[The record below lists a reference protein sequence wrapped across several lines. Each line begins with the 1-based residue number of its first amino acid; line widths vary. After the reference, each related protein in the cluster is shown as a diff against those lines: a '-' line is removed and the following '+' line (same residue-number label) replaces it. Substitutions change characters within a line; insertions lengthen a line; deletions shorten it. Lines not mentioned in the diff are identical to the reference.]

1 MLVLI
6 TGVCGFIGSHVAT
19 AMLKLGHEVLGVD
32 NINDYYDTSLKIERL
47 KALENMH
54 GFNFQQLD
62 VAHIDELNELPR
74 LDEVRVVIHLAAQAG
89 VRYSLKN
96 PFAYAGSNLLG
107 HLAILELVR
116 HMKRQPFLIYASSSS
131 VYGNN
136 SVAPFDEGQVVNK
149 PVSLYAATKI
159 ADEMMSYSYANLY
172 GINQIGLRFFTV
184 YGPWGRPDMAYWNF
198 ADSIM
203 NGKPIQIFN
212 NGKLRRDFTYID
224 DIVEGIMR
232 IALRGPKFDK
242 GEPPHK
248 IYNIGNNQPVEL
260 MHFIE
265 TIEKLI
271 GKKAIKQYLPMQ
283 AGDVFETYANIDRL
297 QKDYGF
303 KPSTPLET
311 GLGNFVRWFKAWKEM
326 RGEI

>member
-1 MLVLI
+1 MFMKIKEWFSGLVDALAPDH
-6 TGVCGFIGSHVAT
+6 GRQ
-19 AMLKLGHEVLGVD
+19 E
-32 NINDYYDTSLKIERL
+32 IERRRMERHAAVVRL
-47 KALENMH
+47 RDEFAMAALPAIIQNR
-54 GFNFQQLD
+54 GVQSS
-62 VAHIDELNELPR
+62 V
-74 LDEVRVVIHLAAQAG
+74 LAAEI
-89 VRYSLKN
+89 
-96 PFAYAGSNLLG
+96 AY
-107 HLAILELVR
+107 EV
-116 HMKRQPFLIYASSSS
+116 
-131 VYGNN
+131 
-136 SVAPFDEGQVVNK
+136 
-149 PVSLYAATKI
+149 

-198 ADSIM
+198 ADAIM

-260 MHFIE
+260 MQFVE
-265 TIEKLI
+265 TLERII
-271 GKKAIKQYLPMQ
+271 GKRAIKQYLPMQ
-283 AGDVFETYANIDRL
+283 AGDVFETCANIDRL

-303 KPSTPLET
+303 KPSTSLET
-311 GLGNFVRWFKAWKEM
+311 GLGNFVRWFNDWKEM
-326 RGEI
+326 RGES